1 MTTKK
6 DRNDIDQKLID
17 AAYGA
22 TSGAA
27 FGATVVVLADT
38 IASGLVISS
47 AAYSIIPVVGTVVG
61 GVAGLAIGIG
71 VLGINQKPKNISD
84 ENKTEH

>member
-6 DRNDIDQKLID
+6 ERNDIDQKLID
-17 AAYGA
+17 AAYSA

-27 FGATVVVLADT
+27 IGATL
-38 IASGLVISS
+38 GLV
-47 AAYSIIPVVGTVVG
+47 ASIATGSLIGTVIPFVGTIFG
-61 GVAGLAIGIG
+61 GLAGLAIGTG
-71 VLGINQKPKNISD
+71 VVGINQKQKNISD